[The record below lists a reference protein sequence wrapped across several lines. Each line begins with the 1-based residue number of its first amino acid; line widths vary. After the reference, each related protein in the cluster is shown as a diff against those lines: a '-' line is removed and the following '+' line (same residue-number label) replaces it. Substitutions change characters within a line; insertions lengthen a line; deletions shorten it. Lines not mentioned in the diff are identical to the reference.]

1 VAVPAEWWR
10 EACEV
15 VNHPMACVADD
26 NRFVWVNAAFERLCG
41 YSSAELL
48 KMTWMDITLQADVG
62 GDLASIQSVI
72 NGNDT
77 SYTLSKRYKHKLGKK
92 VPVQLTVWRFPLNSE
107 RLLACFIVEAI
118 PKAATTLEV
127 RKLREEMESELRSL
141 RQLVLGGPP
150 DHDSKEI
157 HVSYNSQNAD
167 RGGSNSNNNTTVVA
181 LIAAVMVAGMVAVGA
196 LIFGGVLKI
205 ETHDGGGAVQVESNK

>member
-1 VAVPAEWWR
+1 VEVPADWWR

-26 NRFVWVNAAFERLCG
+26 NRFVWVNSSFERLCG

-48 KMTWMDITLQADVG
+48 NMTWMEITLQSDVG
-62 GDLASIQSVI
+62 GDLASVQSVI
-72 NGNDT
+72 NGDDT

-127 RKLREEMESELRSL
+127 RKLREEMEAELCSL
-141 RQLVLGGPP
+141 RQLVLGTP
-150 DHDSKEI
+150 DQDSKEI

-181 LIAAVMVAGMVAVGA
+181 LIAAVMVAGMVGVSA

-205 ETHDGGGAVQVESNK
+205 ETYDGGGAVQVESDK